1 MAESGE
7 RGSVNLIYGVARR
20 LGDTLK
26 TITDDFDGTLKG
38 REDSIDRTIDNM
50 DDQISSMERRIE
62 QYRLN
67 LVNKFAALEG
77 TIATMQSQGNF
88 LTQQL
93 AGLSG

>member
-1 MAESGE
+1 
-7 RGSVNLIYGVARR
+7 
-20 LGDTLK
+20 
-26 TITDDFDGTLKG
+26 
-38 REDSIDRTIDNM
+38 M